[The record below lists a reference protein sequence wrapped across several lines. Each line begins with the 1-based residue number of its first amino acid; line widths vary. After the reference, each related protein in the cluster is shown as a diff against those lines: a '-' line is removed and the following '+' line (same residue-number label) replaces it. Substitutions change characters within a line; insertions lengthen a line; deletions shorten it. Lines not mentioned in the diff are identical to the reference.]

1 MIESYINV
9 INHKGE
15 DKMKENLCIPIYLN
29 EKIVFDLLAI
39 IEDGFS
45 KISEVKTSNSN
56 QNDVNGEVDASLKSS
71 GILSSLFGITLS
83 SKVNSGIKNAENAE
97 CKQEKVHTN
106 VSLFSKLRK
115 TLINEQVI
123 KNNLRIENIKI
134 GDFIEVEGILN
145 KNPMVDTMET
155 FIEIFKTFSGFIEE
169 PKVGNKNGYKKIKSD
184 NEKVFE
190 QMEILYKD
198 LIKTNTM
205 DLIVNIEDDNN
216 TKVLLSTQLNY
227 FIDGF
232 ESDLVDGHYR
242 ILGKV
247 IKIAKKEEAIN
258 LFRKTSFKIFEN
270 TVINTLIEGLNHS
283 IGDNESGM
291 GGIKIPKII
300 SEVEGPCMIIIPVA
314 IYA

>member
-1 MIESYINV
+1 
-9 INHKGE
+9 
-15 DKMKENLCIPIYLN
+15 MKEDLCIPIYLN

-56 QNDVNGEVDASLKSS
+56 QNNVNGELGSSLKSN
-71 GILSSLFGITLS
+71 GMLSSLFGITLS
-83 SKVNSGIKNAENAE
+83 AKVNSGIKNAENAE
-97 CKQEKVHTN
+97 HKQEKVHTN

-123 KNNLRIENIKI
+123 KNNLRTENIKT

-145 KNPMVDTMET
+145 KSPMVDTMGT
-155 FIEIFKTFSGFIEE
+155 FIEVFKTFSSFIEE
-169 PKVGNKNGYKKIKSD
+169 PKVGNKNSNKKIKSE
-184 NEKVFE
+184 NEKIFE
-190 QMEILYKD
+190 QMEILYED

-232 ESDLVDGHYR
+232 ESELVDGNYR

-247 IKIAKKEEAIN
+247 IKIAKKEESIN
-258 LFRKTSFKIFEN
+258 LFRKTSFKIFEK
-270 TVINTLIEGLNHS
+270 TVINNLIEGLNNS
-283 IGDNESGM
+283 SGDNGSDM
-291 GGIKIPKII
+291 RGIKIPKII
-300 SEVEGPCMIIIPVA
+300 SEVEGPCMIIIPIA